1 MAAEPLGVWGA
12 DRGLEGH
19 LRALPTPQSPD
30 FEDLYREHFDR
41 LRRFVL
47 GMTGRESVAEDIAQE
62 TLLRAYI
69 RMEKLDLNR
78 PMWPWLKQVATRLVY
93 DHTRG
98 EREVCSEDT
107 DLAVDACADVAD
119 QLAERDLVA
128 RVLRRLPARQRA
140 AVTLRYLEDWKAAE
154 LAELFDLPRPAVE
167 QLLLRARR
175 SLGAEYRRLGA
186 DRIRLALWPLVA
198 MLGRWRDR
206 AVRAANS
213 MSSAGGSSVASVMDA
228 TTQAMVAVA
237 VSSSL
242 IAGGIAFAH
251 PAADA
256 PQARPVASTRADRD
270 AVDRTPARLAARP
283 TPSAAKAAS
292 PTRSTT
298 STSQV
303 QRLPRARRITVT
315 TPRHSVAGTK
325 TPKGEVDAT
334 PKRNRRRDWIIVGQK
349 FRVDV
354 DGRDFEADGQVRVGC
369 KESELEDAAC
379 DSYDRA
385 DEAAPD
391 LPESPEEATQ
401 D

>member
-1 MAAEPLGVWGA
+1 M
-12 DRGLEGH
+12 EGH
-19 LRALPTPQSPD
+19 LRALPTPQNPD

-41 LRRFVL
+41 LRRFCL

-98 EREVCSEDT
+98 EREVCSEDA
-107 DLAVDACADVAD
+107 DLAADACPDVAD

-140 AVTLRYLEDWKAAE
+140 AVTLRYLEDWKASE
-154 LAELFDLPRPAVE
+154 LAELFNLPRPAVE

-186 DRIRLALWPLVA
+186 DRIRLALWPLLA
-198 MLGRWRDR
+198 LLGRWRDR

-213 MSSAGGSSVASVMDA
+213 VSSAGSSSVASVMDV

-242 IAGGIAFAH
+242 IAGGIAFADS
-251 PAADA
+251 AADA
-256 PQARPVASTRADRD
+256 PQVRTVMAASSRVRD
-270 AVDRTPARLAARP
+270 AGLDSTPARLAARP
-283 TPSAAKAAS
+283 VPSASKAAS
-292 PTRSTT
+292 STRSTK

-303 QRLPRARRITVT
+303 QRLPRARRIAVK
-315 TPRHSVAGTK
+315 TPQHSVAGTK
-325 TPKGEVDAT
+325 TPKGEIETT
-334 PKRNRRRDWIIVGQK
+334 PKRNRRRNNILVGQA
-349 FRVDV
+349 FAVEAGGREFDV
-354 DGRDFEADGQVRVGC
+354 DGKARVGC
-369 KESELEDAAC
+369 TESEIEDAAC
-379 DSYDRA
+379 DTYDRA
-385 DEAAPD
+385 DKAAPD